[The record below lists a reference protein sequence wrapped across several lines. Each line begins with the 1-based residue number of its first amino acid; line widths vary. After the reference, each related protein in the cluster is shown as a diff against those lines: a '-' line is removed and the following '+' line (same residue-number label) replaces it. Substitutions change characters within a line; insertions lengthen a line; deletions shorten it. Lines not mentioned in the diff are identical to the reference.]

1 MDTKCLFNKSVFPL
15 ITPLIIHFLH
25 IYIVEITV
33 AMALAR
39 GRIYSCVHNDLSRFM
54 NKHYYGVV
62 LSCQ

>member
-1 MDTKCLFNKSVFPL
+1 MFPL